1 MPELVVGVLVMSV
14 FALGAVLWHLSAVD
28 RSPALAVVGTVE
40 RGDVISS
47 DDLRVV
53 YVSSD
58 DALARMG
65 ESQMTEVVGRVA
77 LVDLAPGTLVTR
89 SVVADRPTL
98 EEGEGIVGLSLDPGG
113 YPDLGLAP
121 GDKVATLVSL
131 SLTPLVVTDGLARWD
146 GRSEQVPCEGYAIL
160 FGRSIAARLP
170 ADLSDELALAVMDV
184 CGAPALTARVVEQK
198 CGQGRGPTVCVIG
211 AAGKSGSLALAAA
224 AQAGAGT
231 TVGVVPVPRERVPAR
246 RQRRHRARHRS
257 AARARDPG
265 PREPHRGAGGVTR
278 QGARQRPLSRRIS
291 FAERS
296 QRTISTGAAN
306 T

>member
-121 GDKVATLVSL
+121 GDRVTIVRSGDTAASEATDDSADDGGTSSSNVIAREATVVSVEELTGDRRLVSV
-131 SLTPLVVTDGLARWD
+131 LTTEADAEAV
-146 GRSEQVPCEGYAIL
+146 
-160 FGRSIAARLP
+160 AA
-170 ADLSDELALAVMDV
+170 
-184 CGAPALTARVVEQK
+184 
-198 CGQGRGPTVCVIG
+198 
-211 AAGKSGSLALAAA
+211 AAGSGSLRLV
-224 AQAGAGT
+224 Q
-231 TVGVVPVPRERVPAR
+231 VSP
-246 RQRRHRARHRS
+246 
-257 AARARDPG
+257 
-265 PREPHRGAGGVTR
+265 
-278 QGARQRPLSRRIS
+278 
-291 FAERS
+291 
-296 QRTISTGAAN
+296 
-306 T
+306 

>member
-1 MPELVVGVLVMSV
+1 MASTPTVRTPRAGTPSSNGHGSSATISLAPPGRRVRMPELVVGVLVMSV

-58 DALARMG
+58 DALARMS

-121 GDKVATLVSL
+121 GDRVTIVRAGDTAASEATDDSSDDGGTSSSNVIAREATVVSVEELTGDRRLVSV
-131 SLTPLVVTDGLARWD
+131 LTTEADAEAV
-146 GRSEQVPCEGYAIL
+146 
-160 FGRSIAARLP
+160 AA
-170 ADLSDELALAVMDV
+170 
-184 CGAPALTARVVEQK
+184 
-198 CGQGRGPTVCVIG
+198 
-211 AAGKSGSLALAAA
+211 AAGSGSLRLV
-224 AQAGAGT
+224 Q
-231 TVGVVPVPRERVPAR
+231 VSP
-246 RQRRHRARHRS
+246 
-257 AARARDPG
+257 
-265 PREPHRGAGGVTR
+265 
-278 QGARQRPLSRRIS
+278 
-291 FAERS
+291 
-296 QRTISTGAAN
+296 
-306 T
+306 